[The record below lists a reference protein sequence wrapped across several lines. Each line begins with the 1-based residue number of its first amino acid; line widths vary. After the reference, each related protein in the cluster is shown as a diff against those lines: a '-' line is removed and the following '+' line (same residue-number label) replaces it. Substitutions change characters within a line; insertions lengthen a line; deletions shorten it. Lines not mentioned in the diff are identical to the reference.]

1 MRYII
6 GVDPGLDGAFVM
18 IRDGHPSLLAS
29 NPFSMPTIKT
39 TKGKSKKRDYDII
52 RLVALAET
60 LHLGI
65 EEEITWVIEDV
76 HAFPGQGVTGTFNFG
91 RGKGL
96 LEMLPYTV
104 KNSVVRY
111 ISPQRWK
118 GHFGLL
124 KTEKE
129 AAIEL
134 ASKRGLKTKR
144 SGEADAFLIALAYYE
159 IYMK

>member
-1 MRYII
+1 MKYVI
-6 GVDPGLDGAFVM
+6 GVDPGLDGAFVL
-18 IRDGHPSLLAS
+18 IRNGKLCQAAPV
-29 NPFSMPTIKT
+29 PMPTIKIS
-39 TKGKSKKRDYDII
+39 KGNSKKRDYDII
-52 RLVALAET
+52 QLVALAET

-65 EEEITWVIEDV
+65 VEEITWVIEDV
-76 HAFPGQGVTGTFNFG
+76 HAFPGQGVTGMFNFG

-96 LEMLPYTV
+96 LEMLPYTT

-124 KTEKE
+124 KTDKE
-129 AAIEL
+129 AAIDL
-134 ASKRGLKTKR
+134 ANKKGLETKR

-159 IYMK
+159 LNMR